1 MAARRYGRVEGARP
15 EERAPRWRRRLAPAL
30 VVPAVLAGATSAV
43 VVHATQLPGAHGVQE
58 RSGPPQDLGATGRLP
73 QQQRPGPQLLEHAG
87 DPQALAT
94 GGPPVPAPV
103 GPQGIPQPALDA
115 YLAAADRLA
124 ASQPGCGLDWSVL
137 AAVGQIESQH
147 AKSAGLDSSGT
158 TTRSILGPRLD
169 GQGVAAIPDTDGG
182 ALDGDPVWDRAVGPM
197 QLLPSTWERYGS
209 SVSGLGPG
217 NPNNLADAA
226 LATGKVL
233 CSSGGNLRDP
243 QGLASAVFSYN
254 HSDQYV
260 RTVLVWAAA
269 YARGVTPTPAE
280 QQPSGRDPLAGQRVP
295 APPLQLEPSP
305 AELGWPTPVQ
315 PGPGVPPVG
324 PGTPAPPV
332 QLEPAEPVEPSR
344 PPEPA
349 PSPEAPQPPTPQ
361 PPTTQSP
368 TTQPPA
374 TTQPPETTGPSEPGD
389 PGESSKPGAG
399 LPSDPEEPGPPPAPA
414 SPPATPGGSARP
426 AQPAETAQPAEP
438 AQPTD
443 DLGLAPCDP
452 AALAAGAF
460 RAQDDLSEI
469 GEPIHPGTSD
479 PSDAVPGE
487 RAYEPGPGA
496 PELCTVP
503 STPLPPR

>member
-1 MAARRYGRVEGARP
+1 
-15 EERAPRWRRRLAPAL
+15 LAPAL

-43 VVHATQLPGAHGVQE
+43 VVHAAQLPGARVVQE

-73 QQQRPGPQLLEHAG
+73 QQQRPDPQLLDHAG
-87 DPQALAT
+87 DPRALAT
-94 GGPPVPAPV
+94 GGPPVPAPI

-115 YLAAADRLA
+115 YLAAADRLSG
-124 ASQPGCGLDWSVL
+124 SQPGCGLDWSVL

-147 AKSAGLDSSGT
+147 AKSAGLDASGT
-158 TTRSILGPRLD
+158 TTRSVLGPRLD

-217 NPNNLADAA
+217 SPNNLADAA

-233 CSSGGNLRDP
+233 CSSGGNLRNPPD
-243 QGLASAVFSYN
+243 LASAVFSYN

-280 QQPSGRDPLAGQRVP
+280 QQPSGRDPLDGQRVP

-315 PGPGVPPVG
+315 PGPGAPPVE

-332 QLEPAEPVEPSR
+332 QLEPAGPVEPSR
-344 PPEPA
+344 PGEPA
-349 PSPEAPQPPTPQ
+349 HSPEATQ
-361 PPTTQSP
+361 PPTTQPP
-368 TTQPPA
+368 TTQPPEA
-374 TTQPPETTGPSEPGD
+374 VQPPEAARPSAPGEPGEPSEPG
-389 PGESSKPGAG
+389 PGT
-399 LPSDPEEPGPPPAPA
+399 PSAPDEPSLPPAPSGPSA
-414 SPPATPGGSARP
+414 APGESARP
-426 AQPAETAQPAEP
+426 AQPSESGQPG
-438 AQPTD
+438 T

-452 AALAAGAF
+452 AALAAGAY
-460 RAQDDLSEI
+460 RAKDDLSET
-469 GEPIHPGTSD
+469 GEPVHPGTSD
-479 PSDAVPGE
+479 PADAVPGE
-487 RAYEPGPGA
+487 RAYEAGPSA
-496 PELCTVP
+496 PRLCTVP
-503 STPLPPR
+503 GTALPPR